1 MVYKSIKI
9 IGMLLE
15 VVVSDRI
22 KTEEHDISGHRAV
35 TTENDKE
42 TLVYYWVE
50 EIDARIPGL
59 VSVIRLTCERKKVLL
74 NRVVELSEYVDNC
87 Y

>member
-9 IGMLLE
+9 ICMLLE

-42 TLVYYWVE
+42 TPVYY
-50 EIDARIPGL
+50 
-59 VSVIRLTCERKKVLL
+59 
-74 NRVVELSEYVDNC
+74 
-87 Y
+87 